1 MTTTVRRPRGEEELA
16 AALALRLEV
25 FCGEQ
30 GVTFDGDRDG
40 LDDEAVHLVAVDGAG
55 EVVGTCRL
63 LIEPGATARFGRLCV
78 RASARGTGV
87 GAQLLSEAERE
98 ARAAGARRIGMHAQT
113 GALSLYRRAGFR
125 AYGEPFDEEGIEHV
139 GMEKNL

>member
-1 MTTTVRRPRGEEELA
+1 VTPQIRRPRDDEELA
-16 AALALRLEV
+16 AALALRIEV

-40 LDDEAVHLVAVDGAG
+40 LDDEALHLVAIGDGG
-55 EVVGTCRL
+55 DVVGTCRL
-63 LIEPGATARFGRLCV
+63 LIEPGGTAKFGRLCV
-78 RASARGTGV
+78 HASARGAGV
-87 GAQLLSEAERE
+87 GARLLDAAERE

-125 AYGEPFDEEGIEHV
+125 PYGEHFDDEGIEHV
-139 GMEKNL
+139 GMEKDL

>member
-1 MTTTVRRPRGEEELA
+1 VTPTVRRTRDEEELA
-16 AALALRLEV
+16 AALALRIEV

-40 LDDEAVHLVAVDGAG
+40 LDDEAVHLVAVEGD

-63 LIEPGATARFGRLCV
+63 LIEPGGTARFGRLCV

-87 GAQLLSEAERE
+87 GGLLLAEAERE
-98 ARAAGARRIGMHAQT
+98 ARAGGARRIGMHAQT
-113 GALSLYRRAGFR
+113 DALSLYRRAGFR
-125 AYGEPFDEEGIEHV
+125 PYGERFDEEGIEHL
-139 GMEKNL
+139 GMEKDL